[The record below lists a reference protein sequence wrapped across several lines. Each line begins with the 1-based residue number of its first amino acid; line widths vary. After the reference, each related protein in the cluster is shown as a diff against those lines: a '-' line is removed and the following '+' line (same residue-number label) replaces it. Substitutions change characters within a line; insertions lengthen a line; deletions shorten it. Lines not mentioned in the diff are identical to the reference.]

1 MILIAYIKKK
11 DILWLLS
18 LDIQVAHMSW
28 FFNKVGAGRCKKWC
42 GEAHSKLS
50 SDRVRKI
57 CLKVGNEMAYAE
69 DEVLSWIN

>member
-1 MILIAYIKKK
+1 
-11 DILWLLS
+11 
-18 LDIQVAHMSW
+18 MSW